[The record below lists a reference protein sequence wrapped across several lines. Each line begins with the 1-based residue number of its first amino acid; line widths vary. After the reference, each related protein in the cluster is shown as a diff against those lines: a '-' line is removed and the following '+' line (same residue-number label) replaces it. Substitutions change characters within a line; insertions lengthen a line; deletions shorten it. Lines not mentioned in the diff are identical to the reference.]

1 MKEVFLCLA
10 IKIKYKWQ
18 YALLVFKYIVISN
31 VSKTVYA
38 DDMIINS
45 EHIPLAGL
53 WQLYSLSMEQI
64 GSASPIDIEDK
75 WWGQC

>member
-1 MKEVFLCLA
+1 MKEVILCLA

-53 WQLYSLSMEQI
+53 WQL
-64 GSASPIDIEDK
+64 
-75 WWGQC
+75 